1 MTSPRREKAG
11 RQTVSSEAA
20 ATTVATM
27 TAMTML
33 GMTGSLTTNVIA
45 GTVQITM
52 MSGSYGTRS
61 RYCDKE

>member
-1 MTSPRREKAG
+1 MTSPRREKAD

-33 GMTGSLTTNVIA
+33 GMTGSLTMNVIA
-45 GTVQITM
+45 DTAPIMKMIAGN
-52 MSGSYGTRS
+52 
-61 RYCDKE
+61 

>member
-1 MTSPRREKAG
+1 MTSPRREKAD

-27 TAMTML
+27 TATTML

-45 GTVQITM
+45 DTARITM
-52 MSGSYGTRS
+52 TMDGGDMALGY
-61 RYCDKE
+61 